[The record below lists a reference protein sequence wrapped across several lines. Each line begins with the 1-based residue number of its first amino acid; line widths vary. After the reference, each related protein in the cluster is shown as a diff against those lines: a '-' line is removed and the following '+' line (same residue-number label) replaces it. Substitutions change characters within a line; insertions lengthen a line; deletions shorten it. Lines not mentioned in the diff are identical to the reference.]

1 MKADVLSVREMIED
15 DIDLI
20 TQYFLTA
27 DSTFLKNMGVDIKKV
42 PQKEE
47 WRKILSEQLY
57 HPYTQKK
64 SYCIIWQLNDKPVG
78 HSNVNKIIFE
88 EEAYMHLHIWNA
100 DVRKKGMGTELV
112 KKTLLYFFR
121 NLKLKRLFCEPNAFN
136 IAPNKTLEKSGFIFV
151 KNYVTIP
158 GWLNFEQ
165 PVNLWELTYDDFK
178 EIQTHSI
185 KRMNST
191 SIKRW
196 NS

>member
-112 KKTLLYFFR
+112 KKTLLYFFS

>member
-1 MKADVLSVREMIED
+1 
-15 DIDLI
+15 
-20 TQYFLTA
+20 
-27 DSTFLKNMGVDIKKV
+27 
-42 PQKEE
+42 
-47 WRKILSEQLY
+47 
-57 HPYTQKK
+57 
-64 SYCIIWQLNDKPVG
+64 
-78 HSNVNKIIFE
+78 
-88 EEAYMHLHIWNA
+88 MHLHIWNA